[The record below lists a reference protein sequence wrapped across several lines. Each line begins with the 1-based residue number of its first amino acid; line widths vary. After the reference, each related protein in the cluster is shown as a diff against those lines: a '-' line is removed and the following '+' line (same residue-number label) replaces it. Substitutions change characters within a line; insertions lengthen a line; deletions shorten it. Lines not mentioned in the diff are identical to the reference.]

1 MQNWESELKIMLQD
15 LQRLML
21 VHFQEEVLLNRQE
34 KVREM
39 MEMKIKMRNLKSYV
53 QMTKLFKVL
62 KRWLTKTNK
71 KNTIDKKNT
80 KNLQ

>member
-1 MQNWESELKIMLQD
+1 MLQD

-21 VHFQEEVLLNRQE
+21 VHFQEEALLNRPE

-62 KRWLTKTNK
+62 KR
-71 KNTIDKKNT
+71 
-80 KNLQ
+80 

>member
-21 VHFQEEVLLNRQE
+21 VHFQEEALLNRQE